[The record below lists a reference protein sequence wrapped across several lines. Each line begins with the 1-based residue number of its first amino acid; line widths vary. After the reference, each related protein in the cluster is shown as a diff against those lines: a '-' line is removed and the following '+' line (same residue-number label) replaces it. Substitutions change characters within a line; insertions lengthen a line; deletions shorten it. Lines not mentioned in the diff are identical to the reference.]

1 MLMLLIPQTTLCV
14 AKIAL
19 QTVMSPKEYSCLM
32 VTGKGKNSSN
42 EIGLENEYKTSF
54 LGSLIYRE
62 ILKLWVKK
70 TVEL

>member
-1 MLMLLIPQTTLCV
+1 
-14 AKIAL
+14 
-19 QTVMSPKEYSCLM
+19 M